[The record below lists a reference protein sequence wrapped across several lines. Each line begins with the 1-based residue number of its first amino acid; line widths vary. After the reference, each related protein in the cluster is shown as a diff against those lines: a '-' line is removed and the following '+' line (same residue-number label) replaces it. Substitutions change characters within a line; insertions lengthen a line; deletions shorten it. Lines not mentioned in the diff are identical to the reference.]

1 MAPEPP
7 IAHVSSRPEIQ
18 EVDPTVK
25 KRAKNQSSEKILKSK
40 GSGISSKKK
49 LTESTGSK
57 RQKKVEAKEQGGNK
71 GLIASAIS
79 LSVVGL
85 LNAMDAMGTSSV

>member
-1 MAPEPP
+1 
-7 IAHVSSRPEIQ
+7 
-18 EVDPTVK
+18 
-25 KRAKNQSSEKILKSK
+25 
-40 GSGISSKKK
+40 